1 LKNIYEKEKE
11 AYTARSKF
19 QELIV
24 WRKKLNVPGIA
35 HFSQFE
41 QIKGEMTLKLW
52 ETNLEES
59 KRLTIEEKESCI
71 NSPSAVDLEMTE
83 IDVNGIHDTLVQIE
97 IRKRKENIKK
107 SRENVKNDIQQV
119 NLVDL

>member
-1 LKNIYEKEKE
+1 M
-11 AYTARSKF
+11 ARSKF
-19 QELIV
+19 QEFIV

-41 QIKGEMTLKLW
+41 QIKGEMALKLW
-52 ETNLEES
+52 ETNLEEI
-59 KRLTIEEKESCI
+59 KRLTIEAKEACI
-71 NSPSAVDLEMTE
+71 NSLSAVDLEMTK

-97 IRKRKENIKK
+97 IRKSKENLKK
-107 SRENVKNDIQQV
+107 SRENVQNDIQQV